1 MYSLL
6 VLGFISFALSLLLTP
21 VCRNMARRLGWV
33 DRPDSARK
41 VHPNPIPRVGGIP
54 IVLSCLGAFGLAL
67 VLPLAGG
74 KIVHEGLPFAW
85 KLMPAVCLVF
95 AIGLLDDLIGLMP

>member
-1 MYSLL
+1 M
-6 VLGFISFALSLLLTP
+6 
-21 VCRNMARRLGWV
+21 
-33 DRPDSARK
+33 
-41 VHPNPIPRVGGIP
+41 
-54 IVLSCLGAFGLAL
+54 AL